1 MASMRSV
8 LMLVAVSALACA
20 PPAVPGPRGKNVNVI
35 TQEELAASKEYNVY
49 DAIARLRPTFLRSR
63 GQTTLS
69 GPGSDTRVYLD
80 GQSYGEIG
88 ILKSMSLE
96 LVTQI
101 RLLNA
106 ADATTRYGLNHTGG
120 VIEVTTGSANE

>member
-1 MASMRSV
+1 MVASW
-8 LMLVAVSALACA
+8 
-20 PPAVPGPRGKNVNVI
+20 
-35 TQEELAASKEYNVY
+35 EYNVY

-63 GQTTLS
+63 GQSTLS
-69 GPGSDTRVYLD
+69 GSGGDTRVYLD

-106 ADATTRYGLNHTGG
+106 ADATTRYGLNHTAG
-120 VIEVTTGSANE
+120 VIEVTTGTASE